1 MNAELRSQI
10 LFEAYR
16 KIALQH
22 HSYNSSNKPKK
33 IGVHLRGAAAVAISG
48 KSADPARRRDHMTRT
63 RFILPPALVALLLA
77 ILLFA
82 FGALR
87 YGFGYDL
94 AANVL
99 RLTAFLGIIAAG
111 QTLVI
116 IGGGE
121 GIDLSVGAVVTLGA
135 ILVYGIVNGSD
146 ALVLPALL
154 VALLAG
160 ALVGAVNGLGVTLLR
175 IPPLVMTL
183 GMTGVVQGVILAVT
197 RGRLEGGAAPI
208 MNRLISAPLVFG
220 MSGVVFLW
228 LLVAA
233 GLWLLLERTAYGKQ
247 LFAIGVNRTAA
258 RLSGVRVD
266 AVVVATYALSGTLAA
281 LGGFM
286 LLGFTQNV
294 FLNLG
299 NPYTLP
305 SVAAVVV
312 GGTLLAGGV
321 GSYFGTMAG
330 ALVLTLIASLL
341 NAQQLPEYARQ
352 IVYGAVLLALLAVY
366 GRQRGLR
373 Q

>member
-1 MNAELRSQI
+1 MNRIRTIATDPLVLASLSI
-10 LFEAYR
+10 L
-16 KIALQH
+16 
-22 HSYNSSNKPKK
+22 
-33 IGVHLRGAAAVAISG
+33 V
-48 KSADPARRRDHMTRT
+48 
-63 RFILPPALVALLLA
+63 LLA
-77 ILLFA
+77 IGEALSPGFARGDQVVRLLTVSA
-82 FGALR
+82 I
-87 YGFGYDL
+87 
-94 AANVL
+94 
-99 RLTAFLGIIAAG
+99 LGMVAAG
-111 QTLVI
+111 QALVV
-116 IGGGE
+116 IGGRE
-121 GIDLSVGAVVTLGA
+121 GIDLSVGALISLGA
-135 ILVYGIVNGSD
+135 VLAGNVMSGSD
-146 ALVLPALL
+146 AGILPAI
-154 VALLAG
+154 VVAG
-160 ALVGAVNGLGVTLLR
+160 AVTFAIGLVNGLGVTLLR

-197 RGRLEGGAAPI
+197 RGSLQGGAAPI

-247 LFAIGVNRTAA
+247 LYAIGVNRTAA
-258 RLSGVRVD
+258 RLSGVRVNV
-266 AVVVATYALSGTLAA
+266 VVVATYALSGTLAA

-352 IVYGAVLLALLAVY
+352 IVYGGVLLALLAVY